1 MDGHIAVL
9 GIHAHGDPVAV
20 FLQHPGGKRKVR
32 HRHAAQDA
40 APHAEGKIVFNAFLG
55 ADASAHLDIQPA
67 LFGQCGN
74 GVVIGK
80 GAVLRAVQIDDVEV
94 LCACGQ
100 ELPCLGTGI
109 LAVYGHAAVV
119 ALGQAHHLAAAQIN
133 GWKQLHHILLIT
145 PQTLSGCAGRC
156 RRSFPGGT
164 GCRTP
169 CPPVPRR

>member
-1 MDGHIAVL
+1 MKKIRAAIVGYGNI
-9 GIHAHGDPVAV
+9 GRYT
-20 FLQHPGGKRKVR
+20 LQ
-32 HRHAAQDA
+32 ALEA
-40 APHAEGKIVFNAFLG
+40 APDFEVAGIVRRKGAENCPEELKKYDV
-55 ADASAHLDIQPA
+55 
-67 LFGQCGN
+67 
-74 GVVIGK
+74 K
-80 GAVLRAVQIDDVEV
+80 GAVLRAVQVDNVEV

-100 ELPCLGTGI
+100 ELPCLGTGV